1 MLNGTTR
8 GGLCFGK
15 AQVTAI
21 EQFSEPGEMMGQK
34 ISRVTYAYKITG
46 LPDWARPEAQ
56 NPRPSD
62 RALAVNGAVAQR
74 LRRPCGVWSQADA
87 PWANRRQ
94 AVESRLLF
102 ARRLERWQPAAMTE
116 SVPAHM
122 AAHVK

>member
-15 AQVTAI
+15 AQFTAI

-56 NPRPSD
+56 YPRPSD
-62 RALAVNGAVAQR
+62 RALAVNGAVAQ
-74 LRRPCGVWSQADA
+74 
-87 PWANRRQ
+87 
-94 AVESRLLF
+94 
-102 ARRLERWQPAAMTE
+102 
-116 SVPAHM
+116 
-122 AAHVK
+122 